1 MKNNNIQYFL
11 GMILAILSSMIW
23 VNIISED
30 PIFMIIWFSIFI
42 ILINIS
48 SILFYK
54 SLNIEK
60 KYLKYLFS
68 IVNILCYP
76 VIGAILWSKVFEI
89 LILL

>member
-1 MKNNNIQYFL
+1 
-11 GMILAILSSMIW
+11 MILALLSSIIW
-23 VNIISED
+23 VNIISEN
-30 PIFMIIWFSIFI
+30 PALMLIGFMVFI

-54 SLNIEK
+54 SLKVEN

-68 IVNILCYP
+68 VVNIICYP
-76 VIGAILWSKVFEI
+76 ILGTFLWSKVFEI

>member
-1 MKNNNIQYFL
+1 MKNNNMQYFL
-11 GMILAILSSMIW
+11 WMILAILSTMIW
-23 VNIISED
+23 LNIISQD
-30 PIFMIIWFSIFI
+30 PVFMIIWFSIFI

-54 SLNIEK
+54 SLNVEK

-76 VIGAILWSKVFEI
+76 IIGAILWSRVLEI
-89 LILL
+89 FI

>member
-1 MKNNNIQYFL
+1 MENNNMQYFL
-11 GMILAILSSMIW
+11 WMILAILSTMIW
-23 VNIISED
+23 LNIISQD
-30 PIFMIIWFSIFI
+30 PVFMIIWFSIFI

-54 SLNIEK
+54 SLNVEK

-76 VIGAILWSKVFEI
+76 IIGAILWSRVLEI
-89 LILL
+89 FI